1 MQNAVQKA
9 CQPWCL
15 GLLFRKA
22 RALRNSDETK
32 KIRCNFAPLCY
43 SLLMQ
48 DDFTTQVQSD
58 EFASEWE
65 AMRNAADFVAEFNA
79 YLDEMEKKYWQEIGN
94 RGN

>member
-1 MQNAVQKA
+1 MPTCKTKRS
-9 CQPWCL
+9 
-15 GLLFRKA
+15 FEK
-22 RALRNSDETK
+22 SSTK
-32 KIRCNFAPLCY
+32 KVFKNAKKVIAFLRGSDNFLG
-43 SLLMQ
+43 MQ

-65 AMRNAADFVAEFNA
+65 AMQNAADFVAEFNA